1 MRPMSRSSAC
11 RSPSRRASTSGQ
23 ELARASYDEVG
34 GEAPGEGD
42 GVEPARRANGWI
54 ANASA

>member
-1 MRPMSRSSAC
+1 MRPMSKMSAC
-11 RSPSRRASTSGQ
+11 ARVGDEHQRPAQ

-42 GVEPARRANGWI
+42 GVEAGPEGER
-54 ANASA
+54 